1 MITQSSP
8 TSPGQ
13 TLKAIPLPGLTLDT
27 LGLYFAALGL
37 LRLLSRKWPQVRG
50 CWRQGVFTVVGG
62 PEVLDEIAVFLFE
75 IARSNQWTTYE
86 KLWDAPQKADTKAA
100 QMKKPIEAIANWR
113 ADTAEDSLLMFT
125 SHLVPGE
132 KRNSFNPLFGTGGN
146 AGKRLFASG
155 WDKARQAIIKP
166 GRGVAPQD
174 LLVDLHAFLT
184 NGSCQILGD
193 FAAGSWFSL
202 ANKVF
207 NSGSARPFAE
217 GQVTPWAMLL
227 ACEAFPLLSGSA
239 TRLLGAHRRQN
250 AAFPFICRAPAPESE
265 TACGQ
270 WLGDFWAP
278 VWQRPFSLSEVV
290 MIFQSGKAEL
300 AGKAAL
306 TSAAFAGAI
315 VQRGVDAGLN
325 EFRCFTL
332 QRTTSDNTFESQ
344 LTRVISVPSHNPLFS
359 DVFQRM
365 ISLRDRLPE
374 DRKQGKSWRFK
385 GLQGPLDRALLA
397 LAQAVGEGREETQYE
412 AVLAVLDAAFGA
424 LEKVDR
430 NKAHREAK
438 VRFELLPLSFLAWI
452 ASQEG
457 GTTEFRLA
465 LAVASLK
472 EEIPQALA
480 NGKEAARLPQPF
492 LAYRLGAA
500 GKGRY
505 WEIPKD
511 RPLRSVWGPRTLV
524 DNLISLAHRRIIESP
539 STAIAPFRSRFPAP
553 LPDVLTFL
561 QGGTDDALI
570 TRWIDRL
577 SLFHWSDAKASAD
590 KLRASLPVM
599 AETLSTVGSEAALY
613 NFFRPLLHEELL
625 RGLTTAGEQWKQRP
639 GQPMLDTTHHIAP
652 VLAALERE
660 DATAAWT
667 AAKSAFHAQ
676 RVPVADF
683 GSTPFAANDPRR
695 LLAAL
700 ILPAEISGI
709 YSYFRSHWQSP
720 SQPQTQS
727 QSI

>member
-1 MITQSSP
+1 MTQSSP
-8 TSPGQ
+8 SSLGQ
-13 TLKAIPLPGLTLDT
+13 TLKAVPLPGLTLDT

-37 LRLLSRKWPQVRG
+37 LRLLSRKWPQLRG

-62 PEVLDEIAVFLFE
+62 PETLNELADFLFE
-75 IARSNQWTTYE
+75 IAQSDQWTFYE

-100 QMKKPIEAIANWR
+100 QMKKPVKAIAIWR
-113 ADTAEDSLLMFT
+113 ADTAEDSLLMLT

-155 WDKARQAIIKP
+155 WNKARQALMKP
-166 GRGVAPQD
+166 SRGVTSED
-174 LLVDLHAFLT
+174 LQADLYAFLS

-193 FAAGSWFSL
+193 FSAGSWFSL

-207 NSGSARPFAE
+207 NSGTAHPFAE

-300 AGKAAL
+300 AGRAAL
-306 TSAAFAGAI
+306 TSAAFAAAI
-315 VQRGVDAGLN
+315 VQRGVDAGIN

-344 LTRVISVPSHNPLFS
+344 LTRVVSVPSHNPLFS

-385 GLQGPLDRALLA
+385 GLQGPFDRALLA
-397 LAQAVGEGREETQYE
+397 LAQAVGEGREETQFE
-412 AVLAVLDAAFGA
+412 AAVAVLDAAFGA

-438 VRFELLPLSFLAWI
+438 VRFERLPLSFLAWI

-472 EEIPQALA
+472 EEVPQNLA
-480 NGKEAARLPQPF
+480 NSKEAARLPQPF
-492 LAYRLGAA
+492 LAYRLGAT
-500 GKGRY
+500 GIGRY
-505 WEIPKD
+505 WQIPKD
-511 RPLRSVWGPRTLV
+511 RPLRSVWGPRSLV
-524 DNLISLAHRRIIESP
+524 DNLCSLAHRRLIESP
-539 STAIAPFRSRFPAP
+539 STAIVPFRSRFPAP
-553 LPDVLTFL
+553 LSDVLTFL

-590 KLRASLPVM
+590 KLHASLPVLE
-599 AETLSTVGSEAALY
+599 ETPSTIGSEAALY
-613 NFFRPLLHEELL
+613 NFFRPLLHDELL
-625 RGLTTAGEQWKQRP
+625 RGLTTDGKQWKQRP
-639 GQPMLDTTHHIAP
+639 GQPILATTHRVAP

-660 DATAAWT
+660 DTAAAWI

-676 RVPVADF
+676 RIPVADF
-683 GSTPFAANDPRR
+683 GSTPFAATDPRR

-700 ILPAEISGI
+700 ILPAETSGL
-709 YSYFRSHWQSP
+709 YRYFRSHWQSP
-720 SQPQTQS
+720 SQAKTQS
-727 QSI
+727 HAT